1 MSSTEDSTGV
11 EQTSQGA
18 GRRPSLGSLEALSLG
33 RYAGVIVAL
42 IVVAAVL
49 TVTQSTFLTWDNMK
63 NIIAA
68 NSVIL
73 ILGLGATF
81 VVITAGIDLS
91 TASLMTACSMMLA
104 IAFKYGWALDPA
116 VVLALAFG
124 AAAGWGN
131 GFLIAKGRI
140 SFLAVTLGALSIWQS
155 FSLVVQ
161 EGQTVSVFSSSAFKP
176 IHELVTND
184 IGPIPLLLIFDV
196 ALILI
201 FGGVL
206 RYTTFGRSLFAI
218 GSNEEAARLSGI
230 NVSRVLILVYTLAG
244 LAAGLACLVSVGR
257 LTAGSPTPDP
267 NLLLT
272 VLAAVL
278 IGGTSFTGGLG
289 GVAGTAIGVI
299 FLGVVENG
307 LTLSNVSSF
316 WQGIVSGSILI
327 IAVGFGVL
335 RERGWSIR
343 RARGA
348 NAAVTEGPVRC
359 AGSIATWSRP
369 SATPCCRLAGATA
382 PPRRPTAT
390 APGPRARPSSGSP
403 GGSPTVSRRA
413 CRRTSPPRST
423 PCSAIWPRPISSPPP
438 RSAGSSCCTTRR
450 PTRPPASP

>member
-1 MSSTEDSTGV
+1 MSSTEDSTGAA
-11 EQTSQGA
+11 QTPEEA

-49 TVTQSTFLTWDNMK
+49 TVTQSSFLTWDNMK

-104 IAFKYGWALDPA
+104 IAFKSGWALVPA

-124 AAAGWGN
+124 AAAGFGN

-161 EGQTVSVFSSSAFKP
+161 EGQTVSIFSAKAFTP
-176 IHELVTND
+176 IHELVTNS

-230 NVSRVLILVYTLAG
+230 NVSRVLILVYTIAG

-278 IGGTSFTGGLG
+278 IGGTSFTGGMG
-289 GVAGTAIGVI
+289 GVAGTAIGVV
-299 FLGVVENG
+299 FLGVIQNG
-307 LTLSNVSSF
+307 LTLSSVSSF

-327 IAVGFGVL
+327 IAVGLGVL
-335 RERGWSIR
+335 REKGWSIR

-348 NAAVTEGPVRC
+348 NAAVTEGPVR
-359 AGSIATWSRP
+359 
-369 SATPCCRLAGATA
+369 
-382 PPRRPTAT
+382 
-390 APGPRARPSSGSP
+390 
-403 GGSPTVSRRA
+403 
-413 CRRTSPPRST
+413 
-423 PCSAIWPRPISSPPP
+423 
-438 RSAGSSCCTTRR
+438 
-450 PTRPPASP
+450 

>member
-1 MSSTEDSTGV
+1 MSSPEDSTAV
-11 EQTSQGA
+11 APAPAKGA

-42 IVVAAVL
+42 ILVAAAL
-49 TVTQSTFLTWDNMK
+49 TITQSTFLTWANME

-73 ILGLGATF
+73 ILALGATF
-81 VVITAGIDLS
+81 VVISGGIDLS
-91 TASLMTACSMMLA
+91 TASLMTAASMMLA
-104 IAFKYGWALDPA
+104 IAFKSGWGLVPS

-124 AAAGWGN
+124 AAAGLCN
-131 GFLIAKGRI
+131 GLLIAKGRI
-140 SFLAVTLGALSIWQS
+140 SFLAVTLGALSIWSS
-155 FSLVVQ
+155 FALVVQ
-161 EGQTVSVFSSSAFKP
+161 EGQTVSVFSAKAFNP
-176 IHELVTND
+176 IHELVTNS

-196 ALILI
+196 ALLLI
-201 FGGVL
+201 AGGVL

-218 GSNEEAARLSGI
+218 GSNQEAARLSGI
-230 NVSRVLILVYTLAG
+230 NVTRVLILVYTIAG
-244 LAAGLACLVSVGR
+244 LAAGLACIVSVGR
-257 LTAGSPTPDP
+257 LTAGSPTVDS

-348 NAAVTEGPVRC
+348 NAAVTEGPVR
-359 AGSIATWSRP
+359 
-369 SATPCCRLAGATA
+369 
-382 PPRRPTAT
+382 
-390 APGPRARPSSGSP
+390 
-403 GGSPTVSRRA
+403 
-413 CRRTSPPRST
+413 
-423 PCSAIWPRPISSPPP
+423 
-438 RSAGSSCCTTRR
+438 
-450 PTRPPASP
+450 